1 MRIDEVARDDHRPLR
16 LDGLHVAIVHP
27 HGTHMAA
34 EGRIRQ
40 PRGGRMLGLRS
51 RRSAEQPRSRA
62 FGTQRLRQ
70 GGTSC

>member
-1 MRIDEVARDDHRPLR
+1 MRIDEIARDDHRPLR

-40 PRGGRMLGLRS
+40 PRGGRMLGSAPVAALNSPVPGLSGRS
-51 RRSAEQPRSRA
+51 
-62 FGTQRLRQ
+62 GT
-70 GGTSC
+70 GVCTST